1 MRFIRV
7 GNEIRSVATEAKR
20 IEAIES
26 TKSEEQNECIKVLK
40 FEQK

>member
-7 GNEIRSVATEAKR
+7 GNEIRIVATEAKR
-20 IEAIES
+20 S
-26 TKSEEQNECIKVLK
+26 NLRQNECIKVLK